1 MKKIK
6 RLIENIEKL
15 MTFHHW
21 NDYRLIITNRNVEL
35 KLTPKKDKDKE
46 MYWIIANEKETI
58 LNLCFQLEQ
67 MIENGEY

>member
-6 RLIENIEKL
+6 ILIENIEKL

-46 MYWIIANEKETI
+46 MYWIIDKEKVNI
-58 LNLCFQLEQ
+58 NNLNFQLEE
-67 MIENGEY
+67 MISNGEY